1 MNLKLPN
8 RVIITNTKQ
17 ILKNIYNKM
26 KKITFLLSLLC
37 ASQLSAQITVFDYT
51 VVTTGKK
58 SVQYNHTGEI
68 AIQIGGAN
76 KTWDFSSLTKE
87 EEDTIFFFNRD
98 WVPALKNLPISA
110 NTVVTFANEPGSYIL
125 LNKSTSGLETVGS
138 ADDDGMGSYEVF
150 PFRSSIMKFPMTY
163 NTVLKDSVSQVEF
176 TYELGFDP
184 DGQGP
189 APKIDSIR
197 VSSKTVNK
205 FTGLGWG
212 KVKLSNNVMVDAV
225 MVEKEEI
232 LSPSYAA
239 FVFGRWN
246 NLTARQISDLELDN
260 TIDSSYEHS
269 WWSNKSE
276 YGFPL
281 ATYNFNKGDS
291 KTSYISHMQGELQ
304 ATSVSSQN
312 TNQISFYP
320 NPASSTIQI
329 NGLSNTS
336 AVAHVYDMNGKLVFT
351 QALNN
356 GIISLENI
364 TSGVYNVTLLDNGQL
379 HQFKVS
385 KI

>member
-1 MNLKLPN
+1 
-8 RVIITNTKQ
+8 
-17 ILKNIYNKM
+17 M
-26 KKITFLLSLLC
+26 KKITFLFSLLC
-37 ASQLSAQITVFDYT
+37 ASQLSAQITVYDYT
-51 VVTTGKK
+51 VATPGKK
-58 SVQYNHTGEI
+58 SVQYNDTGEI
-68 AIQIGGAN
+68 AIQTGGSN
-76 KTWDFSSLTKE
+76 KTWDFSALRKE
-87 EEDTIFFFNRD
+87 EEDTILFYNRD
-98 WVPALKNLPISA
+98 WVPALNNLAISA
-110 NTVVTFANEPGSYIL
+110 NTVVAFANDPGSYIL
-125 LNKSTSGLETVGS
+125 LNKTSSSLNIVGS
-138 ADDDGMGSYEVF
+138 AEDDGMGGFEVF
-150 PFRSSIMKFPMTY
+150 PFSSTIMRFPMTF
-163 NTVLKDSVSQVEF
+163 NTVLKDSVSQVVF

-184 DGQGP
+184 DGPGL
-189 APKIDSIR
+189 APRIDSIR

-232 LSPSYAA
+232 SSPSYAA
-239 FVFGRWN
+239 FVLGRWN
-246 NLTARQISDLELDN
+246 NLSARQISDLELDN
-260 TIDSSYEHS
+260 TKDSSYEHS

-281 ATYNFNKGDS
+281 ATYYFNKGDS
-291 KTSYISHMQGELQ
+291 KTRDVSHIQGELQ